1 MYVMQRRSGQLI
13 LLLYLVAKIFL
24 TYKKPLNIL
33 HTTKRKFLSI
43 KKKAIQINF
52 NEAELDR
59 LKAKADA
66 QCLRLQDYIRK
77 ILSAYG

>member
-1 MYVMQRRSGQLI
+1 MQRRSGQLI

-43 KKKAIQINF
+43 IFHVEGHERCGWPKSRSNWPPDMDPPQVTMF
-52 NEAELDR
+52 D
-59 LKAKADA
+59 
-66 QCLRLQDYIRK
+66 
-77 ILSAYG
+77 SA